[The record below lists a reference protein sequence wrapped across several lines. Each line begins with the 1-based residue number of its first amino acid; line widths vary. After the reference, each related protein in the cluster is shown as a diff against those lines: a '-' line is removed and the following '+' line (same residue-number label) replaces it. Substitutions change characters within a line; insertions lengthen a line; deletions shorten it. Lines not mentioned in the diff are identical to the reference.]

1 MEVALLHSHPSPGV
15 KNKKI
20 KKTNKKKK
28 TTLQLNLLLEL
39 SVLEAHYISEAHIEH
54 CIACFDMP
62 PQSEQICISHSVPLR
77 KARLL
82 RNAFVKAASR
92 LAFRWTALSVSFS
105 HRDKWS
111 KATMLWWVSLD
122 SPPTLPFTSANFC
135 FAFIIHHSKNH
146 IKLSQTT
153 HLISAWLLVQ
163 SKARNLFCF
172 FLTIQ
177 GYKIDV
183 VHVFWLNSS
192 TP

>member
-20 KKTNKKKK
+20 KKPNKKQK

-105 HRDKWS
+105 HRDK
-111 KATMLWWVSLD
+111 
-122 SPPTLPFTSANFC
+122 
-135 FAFIIHHSKNH
+135 
-146 IKLSQTT
+146 
-153 HLISAWLLVQ
+153 
-163 SKARNLFCF
+163 
-172 FLTIQ
+172 
-177 GYKIDV
+177 
-183 VHVFWLNSS
+183 
-192 TP
+192 